1 MFLVNENQLN
11 DPNLFFDYHLII
23 VEDHQ
28 DYVKTIE
35 VMYQDQ
41 ETIDI
46 DELFDQ
52 LRVMHLLH

>member
-1 MFLVNENQLN
+1 
-11 DPNLFFDYHLII
+11 
-23 VEDHQ
+23 
-28 DYVKTIE
+28 
-35 VMYQDQ
+35 MYQDQ